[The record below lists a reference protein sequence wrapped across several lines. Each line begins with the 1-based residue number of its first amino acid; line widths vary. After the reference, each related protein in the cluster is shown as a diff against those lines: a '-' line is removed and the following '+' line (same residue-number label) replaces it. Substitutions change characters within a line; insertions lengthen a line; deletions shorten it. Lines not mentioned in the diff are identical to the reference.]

1 MAAGAS
7 ATERMDDGAAATL
20 LLAVYVPT
28 AMLAFGQGLLL
39 ATLPLYA
46 EGMGVSVELVSF
58 AVGAA
63 ALGTLVADV
72 PAGAFLGR
80 IGLRPAMIGGSALVA
95 VSTAALAL
103 TTGYWPMVVA
113 RLLAGVG
120 TAIWGLSRHA
130 YIAESI
136 PPERRGKAVSVFG
149 GVNRIGVFLG
159 PAVGGLLATRFG
171 LNASFLASALLALVA
186 LVLSVLLLKPV
197 PRGAVGLP
205 RGVRWG
211 RVRDL
216 LLANRSDLGAAAVAL
231 TMAQMIRAG
240 RFLILP
246 LWGAQEIGLNAA
258 EVGLVMTAGSLVD
271 VSMFVPAGY
280 VMDRFGRKVAA
291 VPSFA
296 VMAVG
301 VALIP
306 FAHSFP
312 TLLAVSLVIG
322 LGNGMG
328 SGTMMTLG
336 ADLAPP
342 GATGE
347 FLGIWRLVGDT
358 GGALGPIAI
367 GIIAGALGLAG
378 GAWALAAIGLGA
390 AVVLGMLV
398 RETRVG

>member
-1 MAAGAS
+1 MAAGVGERADE
-7 ATERMDDGAAATL
+7 ATLATL

-28 AMLAFGQGLLL
+28 ALLAFGQGLLI

-46 EGMGVSVELVSF
+46 EAMGVSVTLVSL
-58 AVGAA
+58 AVSAA
-63 ALGTLVADV
+63 AIGTLAADV
-72 PAGAFLGR
+72 PAGLFLGR
-80 IGLRPAMIGGSALVA
+80 VGLRPAMIGGSALVA

-103 TTGYWPMVVA
+103 TTGFWPMVAA

-130 YIAESI
+130 YIAEAI
-136 PPERRGKAVSVFG
+136 PAERRGKAVSVFG
-149 GVNRIGVFLG
+149 GVNRLGVFLG
-159 PAVGGLLATRFG
+159 PLVGGLLATRHG
-171 LNASFLASALLALVA
+171 LSASFLASALLAAAA
-186 LVLSVLLLKPV
+186 LVVSVVMLKPV
-197 PRGAVGLP
+197 PRGAAGLP

-216 LLANRSDLGAAAVAL
+216 LRADRAGLGAAAAAL
-231 TMAQMIRAG
+231 TMGQMVRAG

-246 LWGAQEIGLNAA
+246 LWGVQQVGLNAA
-258 EVGLVMTAGSLVD
+258 EVGLVITAGSLLD
-271 VSMFVPAGY
+271 VSMFMPAGY

-296 VMAVG
+296 VLALG
-301 VALIP
+301 VALVP
-306 FAHSFP
+306 FAHSLA
-312 TLLAVSLVIG
+312 TLMLASLVIG

-347 FLGIWRLVGDT
+347 FLGVWRLVGDT
-358 GGALGPIAI
+358 GGALGPIVVGAVA
-367 GIIAGALGLAG
+367 AGLGLAG
-378 GAWALAAIGLGA
+378 GAWVLAAIGVAAA
-390 AVVLGMLV
+390 AVLGTLV
-398 RETRVG
+398 RETKSG